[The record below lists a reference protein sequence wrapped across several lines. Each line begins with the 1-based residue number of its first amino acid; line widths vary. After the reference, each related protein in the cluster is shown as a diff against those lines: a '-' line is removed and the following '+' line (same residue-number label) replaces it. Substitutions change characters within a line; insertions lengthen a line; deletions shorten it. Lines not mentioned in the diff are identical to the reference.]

1 MNTYATDLEGSFSSE
16 HSTEIYGSLNY
27 LSHPATD
34 LYVMSVAGDDGF
46 RWSGRPEE
54 FNWDLLKD
62 ARVIAHNASFD
73 LGIYDAWGRRGHPPL
88 PRPKDFN
95 CTAHLAGYLGA
106 PQNLVDALGNDNYHS
121 FSGGSYFSRLFW
133 VLSAR
138 FFGVFLGWFS
148 AFAGAGF
155 RPPGGRRRK
164 AGASVASG
172 GILGA

>member
-1 MNTYATDLEGSFSSE
+1 L
-16 HSTEIYGSLNY
+16 ISL
-27 LSHPATD
+27 
-34 LYVMSVAGDDGF
+34 
-46 RWSGRPEE
+46 
-54 FNWDLLKD
+54 K
-62 ARVIAHNASFD
+62 
-73 LGIYDAWGRRGHPPL
+73 AW
-88 PRPKDFN
+88 
-95 CTAHLAGYLGA
+95 
-106 PQNLVDALGNDNYHS
+106 VGNDNYHS
-121 FSGGSYFSRLFW
+121 FSGDSYFSRLFW